1 VVFTCGLLLERRTL
15 KVYYGA
21 ADTTV
26 CYAEIPLDDVLASV
40 RS

>member
-1 VVFTCGLLLERRTL
+1 VVFTCGLLFEDKTL

-21 ADTTV
+21 ADTTL
-26 CYAEIPLDDVLASV
+26 CYAEIPLADVLASL